1 MYRNKKKVQRIGEYC
16 WEIEQ
21 LGNNEQ
27 EKKGKGL
34 NNSYYFVSAPS
45 DGAFLVPA
53 SGHYFHSRFIA
64 DLKGVDHQKVVDEV
78 LAFPHS
84 MRDLIMVDDGYGGL
98 KIHQSLLPE
107 FLPFSVELIGD
118 GAGGLV

>member
-1 MYRNKKKVQRIGEYC
+1 MSFYKRKVQQIGEFS
-16 WEIEQ
+16 WKIEHK
-21 LGNNEQ
+21 Q
-27 EKKGKGL
+27 EKKEKQGL
-34 NNSYYFVSAPS
+34 NNYYFISAPS
-45 DGAFLVPA
+45 DGAFHIPA
-53 SGHYFHSRFIA
+53 SGYYFHSRFIA
-64 DLKGVDHQKVVDEV
+64 SLKGVDHQKVVDAA
-78 LAFPHS
+78 LAVPRS